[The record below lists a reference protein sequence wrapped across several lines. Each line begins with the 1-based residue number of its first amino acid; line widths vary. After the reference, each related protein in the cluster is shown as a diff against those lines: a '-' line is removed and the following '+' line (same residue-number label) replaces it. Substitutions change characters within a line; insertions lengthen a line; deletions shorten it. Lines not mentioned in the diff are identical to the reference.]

1 MRQKKKEKLSEL
13 IQERILKAWLVRIK
27 VAAAPVGAPRDW
39 NPAVAVLTS
48 GGNLMAYSLP
58 DLRTCFNY
66 NELVAPTDHRQA
78 YLRLC
83 AVFAPL
89 ISMGVQRSS
98 ITIVACTRQVAWE

>member
-78 YLRLC
+78 QY
-83 AVFAPL
+83 
-89 ISMGVQRSS
+89 
-98 ITIVACTRQVAWE
+98 